1 LFLFKKKQANK
12 QMLQADGLT
21 KGKR

>member
-21 KGKR
+21 EGKR